1 MASTDY
7 KIGEINTS
15 LSGHRMRIISVRNEN
30 DVDVQFEDG
39 TILKNKTYALFSSG
53 EILYPKFVCGDR
65 YVFNY
70 NCSASRFHDFTRLR
84 ESFRTQGKVF
94 YFCKD
99 KNGVDELYTPQRM
112 MEKSGI
118 KAIF

>member
-1 MASTDY
+1 MNKTCST
-7 KIGEINTS
+7 IGEINTS

-39 TILKNKTYALFSSG
+39 TILKNKTYALFLSG
-53 EILYPKFVCGDR
+53 EILYPKFVCGER
-65 YVFNY
+65 YGCNY
-70 NCSASRFHDFTRLR
+70 NFSASRFYGFTRLR

-94 YFCKD
+94 YHCISKD
-99 KNGVDELYTPQRM
+99 GVSELYTPQMM
-112 MEKSGI
+112 MEKTGI

>member
-1 MASTDY
+1 MNKTCST
-7 KIGEINTS
+7 IGEINTS

-30 DVDVQFEDG
+30 DVAVQFEDG
-39 TILKNKTYALFSSG
+39 TILKNKKYALFLSG
-53 EILYPKFVCGDR
+53 EILYPKFVCGER
-65 YVFNY
+65 YGCNY
-70 NCSASRFHDFTRLR
+70 NFSASRFYDFTQLR

-94 YFCKD
+94 YFCEN
-99 KNGVDELYTPQRM
+99 KNGAGELYTPQKM